1 MITIQGDETCPS
13 KKGFSMGTFMTAYL
27 AVWLAVVLYVAR
39 MGVRQY
45 QLQRTLDELHERIR
59 NQENSQEPPAKAA

>member
-1 MITIQGDETCPS
+1 
-13 KKGFSMGTFMTAYL
+13 MGTFMTAYL

-39 MGVRQY
+39 MGVRQC